1 MSAPN
6 SSESNS
12 FEEAA
17 RLKSLY
23 RYDILNTPPEEQFD
37 RITRLA
43 ARWFDVPI
51 ALITLLDKDRQWFK
65 AVEGIDF
72 CETSREAAFCARNI
86 QSDTILTVEDATEDP
101 RFADNPLVRG
111 QPGIRFYAGAPLKT
125 SNGHRLGSLCLI
137 DTTPRSAEGMDLSML
152 RDLAEIVVDEL
163 ELRAVSKDLE
173 EKNQKVKELVRELK
187 SAEESKR
194 RHLSQ
199 LLHEDLQQ
207 VLQAARM
214 TSQTLS
220 GADSLTEKKA
230 DQVERL
236 TESIE
241 EAFRITRDLSA
252 RFAPPIA
259 NQPLPD
265 TLQWLARKIEEDHG
279 LSVSLQI
286 EGAASMSDETVKR
299 LLYHTVRELLF
310 NVLENAETNEARIS
324 FQREAGSL
332 RVIVENDGQYA
343 PKTKQEGPLGLA
355 RIHERVEL
363 FGGMFDVT
371 SQPGQGTQITVEVPS
386 STTF

>member
-1 MSAPN
+1 
-6 SSESNS
+6 
-12 FEEAA
+12 
-17 RLKSLY
+17 
-23 RYDILNTPPEEQFD
+23 
-37 RITRLA
+37 
-43 ARWFDVPI
+43 
-51 ALITLLDKDRQWFK
+51 
-65 AVEGIDF
+65 
-72 CETSREAAFCARNI
+72 
-86 QSDTILTVEDATEDP
+86 
-101 RFADNPLVRG
+101 
-111 QPGIRFYAGAPLKT
+111 
-125 SNGHRLGSLCLI
+125 
-137 DTTPRSAEGMDLSML
+137 
-152 RDLAEIVVDEL
+152 
-163 ELRAVSKDLE
+163 
-173 EKNQKVKELVRELK
+173 
-187 SAEESKR
+187 
-194 RHLSQ
+194 
-199 LLHEDLQQ
+199 
-207 VLQAARM
+207 M

-265 TLQWLARKIEEDHG
+265 TLQWLARKIEEDHD

-286 EGAASMSDETVKR
+286 KGAASMSDETVKR
-299 LLYHTVRELLF
+299 LLYDTVRELLF
-310 NVLENAETNEARIS
+310 NVLEHAETNEARIS

>member
-1 MSAPN
+1 
-6 SSESNS
+6 
-12 FEEAA
+12 
-17 RLKSLY
+17 
-23 RYDILNTPPEEQFD
+23 
-37 RITRLA
+37 
-43 ARWFDVPI
+43 
-51 ALITLLDKDRQWFK
+51 
-65 AVEGIDF
+65 
-72 CETSREAAFCARNI
+72 
-86 QSDTILTVEDATEDP
+86 
-101 RFADNPLVRG
+101 
-111 QPGIRFYAGAPLKT
+111 
-125 SNGHRLGSLCLI
+125 
-137 DTTPRSAEGMDLSML
+137 
-152 RDLAEIVVDEL
+152 
-163 ELRAVSKDLE
+163 
-173 EKNQKVKELVRELK
+173 
-187 SAEESKR
+187 
-194 RHLSQ
+194 
-199 LLHEDLQQ
+199 
-207 VLQAARM
+207 M

-236 TESIE
+236 TDSIE
-241 EAFRITRDLSA
+241 EAFRITQDLSA